1 MLVTSVMSSLCP
13 TADFALAVLVDVLRL
28 TPRADQL
35 KRLQVSLLRKPVNKL
50 FKKLVDL
57 SPAR

>member
-1 MLVTSVMSSLCP
+1 MSSLCP

-28 TPRADQL
+28 MPRADQL
-35 KRLQVSLLRKPVNKL
+35 KRSQASLLRKPVNKL